1 MFFTNNLQLKILT
14 SSNSS
19 ILLFMFSFVAVV
31 VIFIIIY
38 YLLPGKCKSKI
49 PKFIKS
55 LVHEIPP
62 FNK

>member
-1 MFFTNNLQLKILT
+1 L
-14 SSNSS
+14 
-19 ILLFMFSFVAVV
+19 VAVV